1 MSITDYVFFAF
12 IHSLYSLK
20 TDSNEKLRF
29 CSSNPSFC
37 DAHCNSWLVLVEFHV
52 VIVVDCDSGDDGG
65 RGGCGNDSG
74 PEFITTNK

>member
-1 MSITDYVFFAF
+1 MLR
-12 IHSLYSLK
+12 LYYFRYS
-20 TDSNEKLRF
+20 
-29 CSSNPSFC
+29 
-37 DAHCNSWLVLVEFHV
+37 HCNSWLVLVEFHV

>member
-1 MSITDYVFFAF
+1 MSVGIMIERLYNVKVILF
-12 IHSLYSLK
+12 SLQSLQF
-20 TDSNEKLRF
+20 LL
-29 CSSNPSFC
+29 
-37 DAHCNSWLVLVEFHV
+37 LVLVEFHV